1 MKLRRLLKRLS
12 ASLMP
17 SSVLVVH
24 GPRDKRQIALT
35 FDDGPDERTPEYIAT
50 LDRLG
55 ARATFFLI
63 GQNAARYPQHAR
75 ALLAAGHEVLGHGY
89 THAKLTELPKERLQR
104 EIEMTAA
111 VVPPH
116 PYRALRPPGGAISAT
131 SLARTAARGYT
142 TVLWSYDSQDASVKD
157 PDQLCE
163 ILAPEKLSGGDIVLL
178 HENQPWTLAAL
189 PRTISALQTA
199 GFALVT
205 VGEMLGW

>member
-1 MKLRRLLKRLS
+1 MTLRRVLKRLS
-12 ASLMP
+12 ASVMP

-35 FDDGPDERTPEYIAT
+35 FDDGPDQRTPEYIAT

-55 ARATFFLI
+55 ARATFFVI
-63 GQNAARYPQHAR
+63 GQNAARYPQHTLD
-75 ALLAAGHEVLGHGY
+75 LLAAGHEVLGHGY
-89 THAKLTELPKERLQR
+89 THTKLTELPQERLRR

-116 PYRALRPPGGAISAT
+116 PHPALRPPGGAISAG
-131 SLARTAARGYT
+131 SLVRTAACGYT
-142 TVLWSYDSQDASVKD
+142 TVLWSYDSKDASVKE
-157 PDQLCE
+157 PDRICE
-163 ILAPEKLSGGDIVLL
+163 ILSPENLNGGDIVLL

-189 PRTISALQTA
+189 PRAVSALQAA